1 MMGCDWQ
8 STFIINVDVNLI
20 ILAIMLY
27 GFNKLMRFSY
37 WSNFVALWSRS
48 KFSFKVGKMLDL
60 HLYRRLRW

>member
-1 MMGCDWQ
+1 
-8 STFIINVDVNLI
+8 
-20 ILAIMLY
+20 MLY